1 MKSNKFIKKA
11 GILFAVL
18 FMFTLIFAGKKQP
31 SDSSNIDVLKVA
43 LYSNDEDHN
52 DMFIKRKDTRV
63 LITVNTDSLNSSNID
78 EMIVLS
84 DDRSDPSENPGNPSA
99 FTSWVDKNQKIYW
112 SGVPKDEN
120 STDVINIL
128 EIYRKTDGGA
138 EILDKTFKDPD
149 KNGVVVGKI
158 KNKKVEGLEYYNI
171 KFMINNDTTKVYDI
185 DPKLRMTN
193 AE

>member
-1 MKSNKFIKKA
+1 MKTNKFIKKA

-18 FMFTLIFAGKKQP
+18 FMFTLIFAGKKQH
-31 SDSSNIDVLKVA
+31 SDSSNIDVLKASVS
-43 LYSNDEDHN
+43 SNFVDQN
-52 DMFIKRKDTRV
+52 MNVFVRQDTNV
-63 LITVNTDSLNSSNID
+63 LLTVNTDSLNSSNTD
-78 EMIVLS
+78 VMIVLS

-128 EIYRKTDGGA
+128 EIYRKTEGGA
-138 EILDKTFKDPD
+138 EILDKTFKDPN

-171 KFMINNDTTKVYDI
+171 KFMINQDSTRIYDI
-185 DPKLRMTN
+185 DPKLRMTL